1 MIQLNNENL
10 TYKGKTALSDITL
23 SLPSGQKLAL
33 VGHSGSGK
41 SSLLKLLY
49 NRREKQKK
57 STAFIPQEYALVQNL
72 SVFHN
77 VYMGQI
83 HHHATWYNLLNLV
96 KPLEKPIT
104 DVTKILESLQLNNEL
119 FEPVAQLS
127 GGQQQRTAIARAIMH
142 SGNRPG
148 NILLADEPVSSLDET
163 QSKLIMQ
170 LLCQQFETAVFSL
183 HDIDLALEFCD
194 RIIGLEQGRITI
206 DAPAD
211 NLNRTELLKL
221 YGE

>member
-1 MIQLNNENL
+1 MLELNRASI
-10 TYKGKTALSDITL
+10 TYKNKAALSNITL
-23 SLPSGQKLAL
+23 SIAQGQKLAII
-33 VGHSGSGK
+33 GHSGSGK

-49 NRREKQKK
+49 NEREKHKK
-57 STAFIPQEYALVQNL
+57 STALIPQEYALVKNL
-72 SVFHN
+72 CVFHN

-83 HHHATWYNLLNLV
+83 HRHATWYNLLNLV
-96 KPLEKPIT
+96 KPLKQPIAEAS
-104 DVTKILESLQLNNEL
+104 DILESLQLGDKL

-127 GGQQQRTAIARAIMH
+127 GGQRQRTAIARALMH
-142 SGNRPG
+142 SANITGNV
-148 NILLADEPVSSLDET
+148 LLADEPVSSLDET
-163 QSKLIMQ
+163 QSKSIMQ
-170 LLCQQFETAVFSL
+170 LLCKEFETIVFSL

-206 DAPAD
+206 DASTE